1 MTANNLDEQ
10 EQFDSVYQSLAAII
24 KREKESAESYR
35 KQVLEQDPMDLSDD
49 FTRGNLKLDDEQ
61 QLKKSLQKLEMT
73 VEWLTD
79 SDVGLVQCSDCR
91 VIGSSLRTSSRLR
104 QSTSDCWSS
113 SRRSTCCKSKWAW
126 TIVTSS

>member
-49 FTRGNLKLDDEQ
+49 FTRGNLKLEDEQ

-73 VEWLTD
+73 V
-79 SDVGLVQCSDCR
+79 R
-91 VIGSSLRTSSRLR
+91 VPYR
-104 QSTSDCWSS
+104 QQTAASP
-113 SRRSTCCKSKWAW
+113 
-126 TIVTSS
+126 